1 MRFGLGQIVKSTLG
15 RAFFL
20 LEVLEK
26 IVHDL
31 AIVEADLRELAPA
44 DLDDLVNVALLS
56 RVPVI
61 DRRVTGVIGVR
72 ARDNLRAP

>member
-1 MRFGLGQIVKSTLG
+1 VKRAALGAGIELEIVE
-15 RAFFL
+15 
-20 LEVLEK
+20 EV
-26 IVHDL
+26 IDDL
-31 AIVEADLRELAPA
+31 AIVEADFREFPAA